1 MEFLLTGLGVTI
13 AVLILI
19 CYFLFKWNSRLQHEL
34 EAKITQQK
42 SLSTTYGRISEQ
54 WFPLMETYPYDP
66 QNFRF
71 IGSPVDGI
79 QFTDDKII
87 FCEFKAHKSQLNEVQ
102 KKIKE
107 LVKNKKVEWAEFR
120 FDV

>member
-1 MEFLLTGLGVTI
+1 MIEFLLSGLAITI
-13 AVLILI
+13 AILILT
-19 CYFLFKWNSRLQHEL
+19 CFLLIKRNRALQREI

-71 IGSPVDGI
+71 IGSPIDGI

-87 FCEFKAHKSQLNEVQ
+87 FCEFYGCRRL
-102 KKIKE
+102 
-107 LVKNKKVEWAEFR
+107 LL
-120 FDV
+120 